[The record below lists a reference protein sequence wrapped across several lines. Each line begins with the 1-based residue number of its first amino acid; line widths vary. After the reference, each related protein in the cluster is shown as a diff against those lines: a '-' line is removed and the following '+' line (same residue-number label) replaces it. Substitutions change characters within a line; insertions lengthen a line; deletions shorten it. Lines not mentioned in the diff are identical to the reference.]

1 MKILKYAVIVS
12 AMALFGACAESN
24 SISGTQPEP
33 APPAPPAQTYTD
45 TELLDMVQ
53 RDAIKYFWDY
63 AHPVSKLARER
74 YHTDNPGFEQDIVTS
89 GGSGFGLMSIIVG
102 IERGFIPRAEA
113 VGRLNTALDFL
124 TKAEKFH
131 GAFPHW
137 IDGNTGKAYPFSVID
152 NGADLVE
159 TSFLVQGLITL
170 REYFKN
176 GTAEEQALAKKADDI
191 WRGVDWNWF
200 TRGQD
205 SLYWH
210 WSPDY
215 EWQLNMNLDG
225 YNETHIT
232 HILAASSPTY
242 GVSST
247 VYHRTWAENGAIKSD
262 AVQYGIK
269 VLANYNGAPNNV
281 GPLFWAHYSYL
292 GLDPRGLSDAYLNYG
307 DVVTNHAKIV
317 YQYTLANPKKF
328 AGYSEKNW
336 GLTASY
342 SRNPDGSTGYDAHS
356 VVNDKGVI
364 SPTAALSSFP
374 YTPNESMRYLRYL
387 YNDKKDKYIGLMGPY
402 DAYSEQYNWV
412 TPRYLAIDQG
422 TIAPMIENYR
432 TGLLWKLFMNA
443 PEIRTGLKK
452 LGITS
457 TQYGY

>member
-1 MKILKYAVIVS
+1 MKNVRHLLIISFLT
-12 AMALFGACAESN
+12 LLTGCAESN
-24 SISGTQPEP
+24 SVSGTTPEP
-33 APPAPPAQTYTD
+33 VPLPPPAQTYTD
-45 TELLDMVQ
+45 DELLDMVQ

-63 AHPVSKLARER
+63 AHPTSKLARER
-74 YHTDNPGFEQDIVTS
+74 YHTDNPGFEQDIITS

-102 IERGFIPRAEA
+102 IERGFIPRSEA
-113 VGRLNTALDFL
+113 VGRLNSALDFL
-124 TKAEKFH
+124 AKAEKFH

-137 IDGNTGKAYPFSVID
+137 IDGNTGEVFPFSVID

-159 TSFLVQGLITL
+159 TSFLIQGLITL

-176 GTAEEQALAKKADDI
+176 GTPEEQALAKKADNL
-191 WRGVDWNWF
+191 WKGVDWSWF
-200 TRGQD
+200 TRGED
-205 SLYWH
+205 ALYWH

-215 EWQLNMNLDG
+215 EWQLNMKLEG
-225 YNETHIT
+225 YNETLIT
-232 HILAASSPTY
+232 YVLAASSPTHPI
-242 GVSST
+242 SAEP
-247 VYHRTWAENGAIKSD
+247 YHSAWAQHGSIRNEG
-262 AVQYGIK
+262 VQYGIK
-269 VLANYNGAPNNV
+269 VLADYIGADGNV

-317 YQYTLANPKKF
+317 YQYSVANPKKF

-342 SRNPDGSTGYDAHS
+342 TRNADGTTGYDAHS

-374 YTPNESMRYLRYL
+374 YTPEESMRYLRYL
-387 YNDKKDKYIGLMGPY
+387 YNEKKEKYVGIMGPY

-422 TIAPMIENYR
+422 PIAPMIENHR

-443 PEIRTGLKK
+443 PEIKTGLKK
-452 LGITS
+452 LGISS
-457 TQYGY
+457 TQYGF